1 MVKTEGPFYF
11 LVYHTRDGPKRIEI
25 KINPKRL
32 CPRSEALAKLPLLVR
47 KIQGKDKRAR
57 DFKIEESYVFKNG
70 AENQSLAA
78 QSLD

>member
-32 CPRSEALAKLPLLVR
+32 CPRSEALKKLSILIKKVQ
-47 KIQGKDKRAR
+47 KNEKGAQ
-57 DFKIEESYVFKNG
+57 DFRVEEVFKFKARG
-70 AENQSLAA
+70 K
-78 QSLD
+78 

>member
-25 KINPKRL
+25 EINPKKL
-32 CPRSEALAKLPLLVR
+32 CSRSEALAKLSLLIG
-47 KIQGKDKRAR
+47 KIQRKDKKAR

-70 AENQSLAA
+70 AE
-78 QSLD
+78 D